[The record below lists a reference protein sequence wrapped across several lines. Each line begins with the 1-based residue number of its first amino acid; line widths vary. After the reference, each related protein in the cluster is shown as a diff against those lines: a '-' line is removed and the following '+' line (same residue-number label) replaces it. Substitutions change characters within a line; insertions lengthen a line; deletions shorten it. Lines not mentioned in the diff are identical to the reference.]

1 MIARILS
8 ALLALSLLLA
18 GWQWRKAV
26 SIEDEYASY
35 RADIAGQ
42 ISLAEATAR
51 AEEQRRT
58 AQIQEAQDAAHHA
71 RLAAESDARAARASA
86 DRLRQRAAELAAS
99 CAASHP
105 TPAAS
110 SPAASAPG
118 SVLADMLG
126 RLDQAAG
133 ELARYADD
141 ARIAGQLCQRSFE
154 ALSPP

>member
-1 MIARILS
+1 MTARILS
-8 ALLALSLLLA
+8 ALLALALLLA

-26 SIEDEYASY
+26 SIEAEYARY
-35 RADIAGQ
+35 RADISGQ

-58 AQIQEAQDAAHHA
+58 IRAQEAQDAAYKA

-99 CAASHP
+99 CSARDPAPASP
-105 TPAAS
+105 GQ
-110 SPAASAPG
+110 AASAPG
-118 SVLADMLG
+118 DLLADMLF
-126 RLDQAAG
+126 RLDEAAG
-133 ELARYADD
+133 ELARHADES
-141 ARIAGQLCQRSFE
+141 RIAGQLCQRSYE